1 MIHVSGFQQM
11 YSKPLGLRDFLCLFL
26 QISFDFRSQDLPAV
40 FDTPYYMIVD
50 IAHRCAVMY
59 KIILHTHTI
68 PYASLYVYL
77 LKEKTYIFSY
87 FFINDAFIS
96 AIELPRIPASS
107 LKAEEDTILL
117 LRARRARASFH
128 SPMRQPVGND
138 ETAPIAAPAAVPK
151 QKEEDEDQSS
161 RKKFFEGVNDNSGEE
176 EPDSA
181 MLSIEEKEADEIV
194 SEAENVSFKGLPM
207 EYSEA
212 DDSVR
217 LYFTSITRYTVPT
230 KEEEV
235 ALFKRIEAGDQQA
248 KQEIIN
254 RNLRLVVSVAK
265 KYVSNGVAFLDLIQE
280 GNLGLMKAVTKFD
293 YHKGYKFSTY
303 AIWWIRQSITR
314 SIAETGRTIR
324 IPVHMVEK
332 VNRIKRA
339 QRSLCVELGREPTD
353 EEVADAIGISMETYM
368 QCSAYLASATVSLDT
383 PIGNEDDDMLIGDM
397 IPDRNNMTIEE
408 SAEKTALQKEIAES
422 MKVLTERERT
432 ILSMR
437 FGMNGYEPMTLEQ
450 VGNIMGVTRERIRQI
465 EAKAL
470 RHLRYVAKRN
480 RLYDYLR

>member
-1 MIHVSGFQQM
+1 MGADPQQRIGRKKGSISM
-11 YSKPLGLRDFLCLFL
+11 NAIVQNISYSP
-26 QISFDFRSQDLPAV
+26 QEAV
-40 FDTPYYMIVD
+40 LEQNEHNVLVLMDG
-50 IAHRCAVMY
+50 CAG
-59 KIILHTHTI
+59 
-68 PYASLYVYL
+68 
-77 LKEKTYIFSY
+77 
-87 FFINDAFIS
+87 
-96 AIELPRIPASS
+96 
-107 LKAEEDTILL
+107 
-117 LRARRARASFH
+117 ASFH
-128 SPMRQPVGND
+128 SPRCQSASFGS
-138 ETAPIAAPAAVPK
+138 PADVPNNEFK
-151 QKEEDEDQSS
+151 
-161 RKKFFEGVNDNSGEE
+161 RKKEFFEGRNNKIELE
-176 EPDSA
+176 NTEPDST
-181 MLSIEEKEADEIV
+181 LLKEEEKEAEEILDDANKSV
-194 SEAENVSFKGLPM
+194 LMGLPP
-207 EYSEA
+207 EFVDA
-212 DDSVR
+212 DDSVA
-217 LYFTSITRYTVPT
+217 LYLKSIGQFDVPT

-235 ALFKRIEAGDQQA
+235 VLFTRLERGDKTA
-248 KQEIIN
+248 EREIIN
-254 RNLRLVVSVAK
+254 RNLRLPVSVAK
-265 KYVSNGVAFLDLIQE
+265 KYVSSGLPFLDLIQE
-280 GNLGLMKAVTKFD
+280 GNLGLMKAVTKIN